1 MQSTIIYQ
9 LLIVVL
15 AIFPIKLFPGD
26 LIEIEKA
33 SFILCCSRQAVSHE
47 WIGRAL
53 DRPFLFGMIIS
64 EGEKSFMKI
73 VYDDEWV
80 TTDREEK
87 IMYKVYVQGKIVMLD
102 ERCFGDKL

>member
-1 MQSTIIYQ
+1 
-9 LLIVVL
+9 L
-15 AIFPIKLFPGD
+15 FPVNLFPGD
-26 LIEIEKA
+26 LVEIEKA

-53 DRPFLFGMIIS
+53 DCSFLFGLVLS

-80 TTDREEK
+80 STDKEQK
-87 IMYKVYVQGKIVMLD
+87 IMYKVYVKGKIIKLD
-102 ERCFGDKL
+102 ERSLGSKL